1 MCLTRPPHAC
11 FSLFCMETAPPT
23 APQDRFGYAA
33 REAID
38 EKIGWAADSAGH
50 EPALPLALQSVI
62 PTT

>member
-1 MCLTRPPHAC
+1 
-11 FSLFCMETAPPT
+11 METAPPT